1 MLLQFGKGCGMGG
14 HGVPA
19 CGKVTGQPREPNE
32 MDGVKKKRP
41 CLNEIGRFNFLMV
54 RRLDPNCACKLL

>member
-1 MLLQFGKGCGMGG
+1 MGG